1 MRRNDQ
7 RPAHPKG
14 LLQMNVFEAFPNAI
28 EQMSIVE
35 VDYGTI
41 TGNTTGGAKTIRV
54 IKDEV
59 TTADPTNSPNA
70 ATIATDTLL
79 YVVPAD
85 LPTTDTSELVSGYI
99 IRDAQGRDYEIVDA
113 GAGKNQHTGQLE
125 HIELKIRPT
134 ETIARSN

>member
-1 MRRNDQ
+1 
-7 RPAHPKG
+7 
-14 LLQMNVFEAFPNAI
+14 MNVFEAFPNAI

-35 VDYGTI
+35 VDYGTVI
-41 TGNTTGGAKTIRV
+41 GNTTGEATTIRV

-59 TTADPTNSPNA
+59 TTVDPTNSPNA
-70 ATIATDTLL
+70 ASIATDTLL

-85 LPTTDTSELVSGYI
+85 LPTTDTSELVSSYI
-99 IRDAQGRDYEIVDA
+99 IQDAKGRSYEIIDA
-113 GAGKNQHTGQLE
+113 GAGKNQHTGELE